1 MCESH
6 EGYCELEKQHH
17 FQEYESERE
26 KGHHIHRR
34 RSFSLFPSRIFFAAL
49 IVSGGREQREKSG
62 KGDEVVSAFEG
73 ERREVKAINAGK
85 NSHKTRRGMMARMA
99 TGGSA
104 RWGK

>member
-1 MCESH
+1 MKCTANLRSNTTARRTKGKGRKDITSFAEV
-6 EGYCELEKQHH
+6 H
-17 FQEYESERE
+17 FR
-26 KGHHIHRR
+26 
-34 RSFSLFPSRIFFAAL
+34 FPPRMFFAAL

-62 KGDEVVSAFEG
+62 KGDEVVVSAFEG
-73 ERREVKAINAGK
+73 RRERREVKAINAGK